1 MKNRALFLAGLAASG
16 ALLVAATT
24 QFTPRL
30 VYNASASMPLG
41 FYRITDKN
49 NLKLGDIVAVNLPL
63 KLQKLAEKRGYIGPD
78 IPLLKRVMALKG
90 DEVCRQGV
98 QVFIGGRPIA
108 TALLRDSVGR
118 DLPRWQGCLTLKE
131 NEFFALNPDVQTSF
145 DGRYFGV
152 LSRDLIIGRAH
163 PLCWFGD

>member
-1 MKNRALFLAGLAASG
+1 MKKRSLFLVALATSG

-41 FYRITDKN
+41 FYRIADKHD
-49 NLKLGDIVAVNLPL
+49 LKLGDIVALKLPA

-78 IPLLKRVMALKG
+78 IPLLKRVFALKG

-98 QVFIGGRPIA
+98 QVFIKGRPMA
-108 TALLRDSVGR
+108 TALLRDSEGR
-118 DLPRWQGCLTLKE
+118 NLPHWEGCLTLKE

-152 LSRDLIIGRAH
+152 LSRDFIIGKAH
-163 PLCWFGD
+163 LLCWFEG